1 MKKRIDRDRE
11 ELLAS
16 EELTIH
22 LHWDATLDLDI
33 FAIYETKDGKREL
46 IYFASSG
53 SQEEFPFIE
62 LLFDFEFSE
71 IPVDNQEIIAL
82 SKMEVEKIWIFAWD
96 FDAVQEARTINFQEQ
111 KVFLEIRAPK
121 KVLLTDPKDLGEG
134 NLALMGVFRKLPSTI
149 SSSPKRLSF
158 SNLSEMRI
166 ISLPEQM
173 EDLLNILL

>member
-82 SKMEVEKIWIFAWD
+82 SKMEVEKSG
-96 FDAVQEARTINFQEQ
+96 
-111 KVFLEIRAPK
+111 FL
-121 KVLLTDPKDLGEG
+121 LGI
-134 NLALMGVFRKLPSTI
+134 LMLYRK
-149 SSSPKRLSF
+149 
-158 SNLSEMRI
+158 
-166 ISLPEQM
+166 PEQLIFKSRRFFWKF
-173 EDLLNILL
+173 ELRKRYY